1 MNRDRQAFKPFHSMI
16 ERDQVNAQQ
25 HTIVKEENEDQ
36 QAEEEKKGSEETDED
51 LIKYIE
57 EMIGMMSTGD
67 EQLDKENTVMLVNE
81 MHEKLL

>member
-1 MNRDRQAFKPFHSMI
+1 
-16 ERDQVNAQQ
+16 V
-25 HTIVKEENEDQ
+25 
-36 QAEEEKKGSEETDED
+36 EEEKKGSEETDED

-57 EMIGMMSTGD
+57 EMIGMMTTGD